1 MNRTLEICDPCRS
14 EGDHHMECAGTMAR
28 PCSCLVCDAERIG
41 DEMVGEPSEP
51 KHARLVDRYDPRP
64 WRPGD

>member
-1 MNRTLEICDPCRS
+1 
-14 EGDHHMECAGTMAR
+14 MECAGTAQR

-41 DEMVGEPSEP
+41 DEVMDDNAP

>member
-1 MNRTLEICDPCRS
+1 MERTLEICDPCRS
-14 EGDHHMECAGTMAR
+14 EGDHHMECAGTAQR

-41 DEMVGEPSEP
+41 DEVMDDNAP

-64 WRPGD
+64 WRL